1 MAVNF
6 HEETNVLT
14 ILIFFILIS
23 LGGAVSIVGAASHM
37 TSGHTSNPTTKRQV
51 VRLSELQ
58 GRTSTSIWAVT
69 RKAY

>member
-23 LGGAVSIVGAASHM
+23 LGGAVSIVGAASHV
-37 TSGHTSNPTTKRQV
+37 TSGHTSNPTTQAASRPFV
-51 VRLSELQ
+51 
-58 GRTSTSIWAVT
+58 GIARTDV
-69 RKAY
+69 YLYLGCY